1 MNDMFRMVKTEIWKL
16 KRYHMIWAGVF
27 LMLLSVLLTLF
38 STTALDGT
46 VWTFSFFTEQV
57 IKNNVTMI
65 FPMCIAL
72 IAGYII
78 AREGKDDTLKSIL
91 TIPVSYSSLLWGK
104 LLVCALLSLFF
115 GLVSAAFTV
124 IADLMMGFPGIS
136 VTSILQTFIQ
146 IIFNC
151 LFLYIGVMPVIAFAV
166 RIPNGHM
173 IGTIIAFVYG
183 YGGMFASGNAT
194 LANIYP
200 VTASLGLI
208 SYRSYDSA
216 VHWNVLTCL
225 FSMVAALMISAVF
238 VFTAKGNVPVKKA
251 KKQKKEIAKKGW

>member
-1 MNDMFRMVKTEIWKL
+1 
-16 KRYHMIWAGVF
+16 
-27 LMLLSVLLTLF
+27 
-38 STTALDGT
+38 
-46 VWTFSFFTEQV
+46 
-57 IKNNVTMI
+57 
-65 FPMCIAL
+65 
-72 IAGYII
+72 
-78 AREGKDDTLKSIL
+78 L

-104 LLVCALLSLFF
+104 LLVCALLSLFL
-115 GLVSAAFTV
+115 GLVSAVFTV

-136 VTSILQTFIQ
+136 VTSVLQTFIQ
-146 IIFNC
+146 IILNC
-151 LFLYIGVMPVIAFAV
+151 LFLYIAVMPVTAFAA

-208 SYRSYDSA
+208 RYRSYDSA

-225 FSMVAALMISAVF
+225 LSMVAALVISAVF
-238 VFTAKGNVPVKKA
+238 VFTAKGNVPVKNTKKRKKA
-251 KKQKKEIAKKGW
+251 ITKKGW

>member
-1 MNDMFRMVKTEIWKL
+1 MNDMLRIVKTELWKL

-27 LMLLSVLLTLF
+27 LMLLSVLLTIF
-38 STTALDGT
+38 SSTALDGT

-65 FPMCIAL
+65 FPMCITL

-78 AREGKDDTLKSIL
+78 AREGNDDTLKSIL
-91 TIPVSYSSLLWGK
+91 TIPVSYNSLLWGK
-104 LLVCALLSLFF
+104 LLVCALLSLFL

-136 VTSILQTFIQ
+136 VPSVLQAFIQ
-146 IIFNC
+146 IILNC
-151 LFLYIGVMPVIAFAV
+151 LFLYIAVMPVIAFAA

-183 YGGMFASGNAT
+183 YCGMFASGDAAF
-194 LANIYP
+194 ANIYP

-208 SYRSYDSA
+208 SYRSYDPA
-216 VHWNVLTCL
+216 VHWNLFICL
-225 FSMVAALMISAVF
+225 LSMIAALSISAVF
-238 VFTAKGNVPVKKA
+238 IAAAKGDVPVKKA
-251 KKQKKEIAKKGW
+251 KDHKKAVVKKGW

>member
-27 LMLLSVLLTLF
+27 LMLLSVVLTIF
-38 STTALDGT
+38 STTAKDGT
-46 VWTFSFFTEQV
+46 VWTFAFFTEQV
-57 IKNNVTMI
+57 IKNNATTI

-78 AREGKDDTLKSIL
+78 AREGKDDTLKSIM
-91 TIPVSYSSLLWGK
+91 TIPIPYSSLLWGK
-104 LLVCALLSLFF
+104 LLVCTLLSLFF

-124 IADLMMGFPGIS
+124 IANLIMGFPGMS
-136 VTSILQTFIQ
+136 VASILQTFIQ
-146 IIFNC
+146 IILNC
-151 LFLYIGVMPVIAFAV
+151 LFLYIAVMPVIAFAT

-173 IGTIIAFVYG
+173 VGTIIAFVYG
-183 YGGMFASGNAT
+183 YGGMFASGNAA

-208 SYRSYDSA
+208 RYRSYDAA
-216 VHWNVLTCL
+216 VHWNVFICL
-225 FSMVAALMISAVF
+225 LSMIAVLMITTAF
-238 VFTAKGNVPVKKA
+238 VFTANGNVPVKTA
-251 KKQKKEIAKKGW
+251 KKHKKATTKKGW

>member
-1 MNDMFRMVKTEIWKL
+1 MIRMVKTEIWKL

-46 VWTFSFFTEQV
+46 VWTFSFFAEQV

-78 AREGKDDTLKSIL
+78 AREGKDDTLKSIM

-115 GLVSAAFTV
+115 GLVSAVFTV
-124 IADLMMGFPGIS
+124 IADLMMGFPGLS
-136 VTSILQTFIQ
+136 VESILQTFIQ
-146 IIFNC
+146 IILNC
-151 LFLYIGVMPVIAFAV
+151 LFLYIGVMPVIAFAA
-166 RIPNGHM
+166 RIPSGHM
-173 IGTIIAFVYG
+173 VGTIIAFVYG
-183 YGGMFASGNAT
+183 YGGMFASGNAK

-208 SYRSYDSA
+208 NYRSYDSA
-216 VHWNVLTCL
+216 VHWNAFICL
-225 FSMVAALMISAVF
+225 FSMIAALLISAVF
-238 VFTAKGNVPVKKA
+238 VLTAKGNIPVKAA
-251 KKQKKEIAKKGW
+251 KNHKKTTTKKGW

>member
-1 MNDMFRMVKTEIWKL
+1 MNDMFRMVRTELWKL

-27 LMLLSVLLTLF
+27 LMLLSVVLTLF

-57 IKNNVTMI
+57 IKNNVTTI

-78 AREGKDDTLKSIL
+78 AREGKDDTLKSMM

-104 LLVCALLSLFF
+104 LFVCALLSLFL
-115 GLVSAAFTV
+115 GLLSATFAV
-124 IADLMMGFPGIS
+124 IAGWMMGFPGFS
-136 VTSILQTFIQ
+136 AAAVWQTFMQ
-146 IIFNC
+146 IILNC
-151 LFLYIGVMPVIAFAV
+151 LFLYFAVMPVITFAV

-173 IGTIIAFVYG
+173 IGTMIAFVYG
-183 YGGMFASGNAT
+183 YVGMFASGNAV

-208 SYRSYDSA
+208 RYRSYDPG
-216 VHWNVLTCL
+216 VHWNLPSCLLSMIAAWMLT
-225 FSMVAALMISAVF
+225 AVF
-238 VFTAKGNVPVKKA
+238 VCTAKGNVVVKAA
-251 KKQKKEIAKKGW
+251 KRRRKVTKKGW

>member
-1 MNDMFRMVKTEIWKL
+1 MLRMVKTEIWKL

-46 VWTFSFFTEQV
+46 VWTFSFFAEQV

-78 AREGKDDTLKSIL
+78 AREGKDDTLKSIM
-91 TIPVSYSSLLWGK
+91 TVPVSYSSLLWGK

-115 GLVSAAFTV
+115 GLVSAVFTV
-124 IADLMMGFPGIS
+124 IADLMMGFPGLS
-136 VTSILQTFIQ
+136 AESILQTFIQ
-146 IIFNC
+146 IILNC
-151 LFLYIGVMPVIAFAV
+151 LFLYIAVMPVIAFAARV
-166 RIPNGHM
+166 PSGHM
-173 IGTIIAFVYG
+173 VGTIIAFVYG

-194 LANIYP
+194 LANTYP
-200 VTASLGLI
+200 ITASLGLI
-208 SYRSYDSA
+208 NYRSYDSA
-216 VHWNVLTCL
+216 VHWNAFTCL
-225 FSMVAALMISAVF
+225 FSMIAALLISAVF
-238 VFTAKGNVPVKKA
+238 VFTAKENTPVKAA
-251 KKQKKEIAKKGW
+251 KNHKKPTTKKGW

>member
-1 MNDMFRMVKTEIWKL
+1 MNDMLRIVKTELWKL

-27 LMLLSVLLTLF
+27 LMLLSVLLTIF
-38 STTALDGT
+38 SSTALDGT

-78 AREGKDDTLKSIL
+78 AREGNDDTLKSIL
-91 TIPVSYSSLLWGK
+91 TIPVSYNSLLWGK

-136 VTSILQTFIQ
+136 VPSVLQTFIQ
-146 IIFNC
+146 IILNC
-151 LFLYIGVMPVIAFAV
+151 LFLYIAVMPVIAFAA

-183 YGGMFASGNAT
+183 YGGMFASGDAA

-208 SYRSYDSA
+208 SYRSYDPA
-216 VHWNVLTCL
+216 VHWNVFICL
-225 FSMVAALMISAVF
+225 LSMIAALAVSAVF
-238 VFTAKGNVPVKKA
+238 IAAAKGKVPVKKT
-251 KKQKKEIAKKGW
+251 KKHKKEITKKGW